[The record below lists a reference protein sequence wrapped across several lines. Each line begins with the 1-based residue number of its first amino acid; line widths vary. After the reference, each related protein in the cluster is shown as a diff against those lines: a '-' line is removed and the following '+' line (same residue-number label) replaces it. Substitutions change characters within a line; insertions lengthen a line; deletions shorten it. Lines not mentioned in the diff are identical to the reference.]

1 MRPNSIA
8 MMQQRSDATFL
19 GEWIDFAD
27 DGRENV
33 AICQRK
39 YDMVARKLSFRLSY
53 RLFEGCILPV

>member
-39 YDMVARKLSFRLSY
+39 YDMVARK
-53 RLFEGCILPV
+53 

>member
-1 MRPNSIA
+1 MRSNSIA

-19 GEWIDFAD
+19 GEWIDFGD

-39 YDMVARKLSFRLSY
+39 YDIVARK
-53 RLFEGCILPV
+53 